1 MLKEVWDTPG
11 RTMLRWVQQRLQDE
25 WQSRDWLGLIYHKL
39 VQGAADIALVAAAE
53 KKDQHALRS
62 LLQRDAWLA
71 SDTARANARHE
82 LRIMRMEAAKGRATK
97 PTTSIASKGDM
108 AAPIACAMGPALSLA
123 SKGDLAALIACIACS
138 GPGPAPTT
146 APQLGVAAIAGF
158 RPV

>member
-39 VQGAADIALVAAAE
+39 VQGAADNALVAAAE

-82 LRIMRMEAAKGRATK
+82 LRIMRREATHTRGAHARGAHAHVRVRVRVRVR
-97 PTTSIASKGDM
+97 S
-108 AAPIACAMGPALSLA
+108 MGARSQEPLGKSHVRPAER
-123 SKGDLAALIACIACS
+123 GYRC
-138 GPGPAPTT
+138 
-146 APQLGVAAIAGF
+146 
-158 RPV
+158 